1 LLLFVGFAHLP
12 ALRKG
17 LGHGSVRQPE
27 PREAPVFDEFL
38 LSVNDEQ
45 SQVVSASDLPQLGL
59 KEREHLQEW
68 VLAHP
73 ELLGSGVA
81 VVTSEFDK
89 WQSASGEAI
98 ADRLDVLGLGPDGRL
113 VVVELKRDLAP
124 HTVHMQAVNYAAM
137 VSRLSTRDVAE
148 LWAAWRSTK
157 DQPLDVE
164 SVEAELQTKWLLT
177 PDTIKSPRIVL
188 IAAGF
193 PASVTASVVWLNEQ
207 GVSMDLIRFRPYQL
221 EDGRVLVNFTRIFPV
236 PSVEDFTIGRRTSPS
251 SAAEGKGPGAA
262 WDLEAL
268 RRLAEQGN
276 DATLAMLD
284 LCAADEADGVS
295 VQDVAAQAS
304 ITWGQVRG
312 QLAGLTMRL
321 KNPKYGFAQNDWP
334 VKIEWLNGGVASY
347 RLPPE
352 LVPLWRQ
359 VRGLEPPSAP
369 SQNPSDPPAVETEY

>member
-1 LLLFVGFAHLP
+1 M
-12 ALRKG
+12 
-17 LGHGSVRQPE
+17 
-27 PREAPVFDEFL
+27 FDEFL
-38 LSVNDEQ
+38 LSVQDDQ
-45 SQVVSASDLPQLGL
+45 SQVVTASALPQLGL
-59 KEREHLQEW
+59 MEREHLQEW

-73 ELLGSGVA
+73 EILGTGVA
-81 VVTSEFDK
+81 VVTKEFDK
-89 WQSASGEAI
+89 WQAASGEMV

-137 VSRLSTRDVAE
+137 VSRLTTRDVAE
-148 LWAAWRSTK
+148 LWVARHSTK
-157 DQPLDVE
+157 GQPLDVA

-177 PDTIKSPRIVL
+177 PDTIKSPRVVL

-207 GVSMDLIRFRPYQL
+207 GVSIDLIRFRPYRL

-236 PSVEDFTIGRRTSPS
+236 PSVEDFTIGRRTASTS
-251 SAAEGKGPGAA
+251 TAVETTGPGAD
-262 WDLEAL
+262 WDLDSL

-284 LCAADEADGVS
+284 LCAADEAHGVS
-295 VQDVAAQAS
+295 VQDIASQAA
-304 ITWGQVRG
+304 ITYGQVRG

-321 KNPKYGFAQNDWP
+321 KNPKYGFAQTTWP
-334 VKIEWLNGGVASY
+334 VQIDWEPGGVASY
-347 RLPPE
+347 RMPPE

-359 VRGLEPPSAP
+359 VRGVEQPART
-369 SQNPSDPPAVETEY
+369 SQNPAAQSAAETV

>member
-1 LLLFVGFAHLP
+1 M
-12 ALRKG
+12 
-17 LGHGSVRQPE
+17 
-27 PREAPVFDEFL
+27 FDEFL
-38 LSVNDEQ
+38 LSVQDDK
-45 SQVVSASDLPQLGL
+45 SQVVAASALPQLGL

-73 ELLGSGVA
+73 ELLGTGVA

-89 WQSASGEAI
+89 WQAASGEKV

-137 VSRLSTRDVAE
+137 VSRLTTRDVAE
-148 LWAAWRSTK
+148 LWVAWHATADK
-157 DQPLDVE
+157 PLDVE
-164 SVEAELQTKWLLT
+164 SVEAELQTKWLVT
-177 PDTIKSPRIVL
+177 PDTIKSPRVVL

-207 GVSMDLIRFRPYQL
+207 GVSVDLIRFRPYRL

-236 PSVEDFTIGRRTSPS
+236 PSVEDFTIGRRTPVSQPAS
-251 SAAEGKGPGAA
+251 ESLGPGAD
-262 WDLEAL
+262 WDLDAL

-295 VQDVAAQAS
+295 VHDVATQAS
-304 ITWGQVRG
+304 ITYGQVRG

-321 KNPKYGFAQNDWP
+321 KNPRYGFAQTTWP
-334 VKIEWLNGGVASY
+334 VEIEWLPGGVASY
-347 RLPPE
+347 RLPPD
-352 LVPLWRQ
+352 LVPLWRE
-359 VRGLEPPSAP
+359 VRGLEAPTVP
-369 SQNPSDPPAVETEY
+369 SQNSSEPTGAATS